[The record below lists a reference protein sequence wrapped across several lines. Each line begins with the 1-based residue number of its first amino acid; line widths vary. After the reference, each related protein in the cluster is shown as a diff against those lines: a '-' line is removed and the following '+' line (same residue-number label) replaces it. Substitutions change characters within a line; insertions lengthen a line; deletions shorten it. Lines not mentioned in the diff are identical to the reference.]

1 MSIVTNLANRIKH
14 TSLPKSAGLMPLFE
28 AVVNSIHSIEEAG
41 VDLANGN
48 IIVEILRNTQGS
60 LNMGNEGAGRE
71 PLNDITG
78 FNVTDNGIGF
88 DDVNMESFETLDSD
102 HKAQKGCRG
111 VGRLMWLKA
120 FELVHVDSR
129 FLAGDNTLH
138 LRTFDF
144 NAQSGITNSKT
155 ELLPQGTTRSTT
167 VQLDGFRDT
176 YRDASRKTADAISRQ
191 LFEHCLWYFIRP
203 GTAPSILIRDG
214 EETIPLNDI
223 YRSSLH
229 ENAVSEQI
237 SVKGVPFELT
247 HIKLRASTS
256 QSHQIAYCAANRL
269 VKEETLK
276 GKIPGLYGRIDDGDG
291 EFIYSCYISSPLL
304 DNSVRNERTGFDI
317 EDEVSGLFAGSTVSL
332 NDIREAVLARAKVQ
346 LEAVLKDGRERGMAR
361 VNQFVENEAPRY
373 RPILSRI
380 PEDQLYVDPSITNK
394 ELELTLHK
402 HYAEIEQKMLAD
414 GHDILNRMDTANGES
429 YQDEFDSYIATL
441 SDMKMADLANYVSHR
456 RVILNI
462 LEKAL
467 QRNENGRYAKE
478 EILHSLI
485 MPMRQDSSGI
495 FPDSMNLWLIDER
508 LAFHNYLASD
518 KPISSL
524 PISGSQDAKEPDL
537 ISLFV
542 DQNPILISEEMNAP
556 FSSLSVIEIKRPMRN
571 DMGQGED
578 KDPIEQ
584 ALGYLK
590 RVREGGV
597 TTHTGRTLGNASDIP
612 AYCYVIADL
621 TKTMIGRCEMHD
633 LHRTPDGLGYFGYKK
648 SFNSY
653 VEVIGFDRLLNIAK
667 QRNRAFFDKLGL
679 PT

>member
-28 AVVNSIHSIEEAG
+28 AVVNSIHSIEEAE
-41 VDLANGN
+41 VELTNGN
-48 IIVEILRNTQGS
+48 IVVEILRSTQGS
-60 LNMGNEGAGRE
+60 LNISNEGAGRE

-129 FLAGDNTLH
+129 FLASDKTLR

-155 ELLPQGTTRSTT
+155 EALPQGASRNTT
-167 VQLDGFRDT
+167 VHLGGFRDT
-176 YRDASRKTADAISRQ
+176 YRDASRKSADAIARQ
-191 LFEHCLWYFIRP
+191 LFEHCLWYFIRT
-203 GTAPSILIRDG
+203 GGAPSIVIRDG
-214 EETIPLNDI
+214 EETIALDDI
-223 YRSSLH
+223 YQSSLH
-229 ENAVSEQI
+229 ANAVTEQI
-237 SVKGVPFELT
+237 SVKEVPFELT

-269 VKEETLK
+269 VKEESLK
-276 GKIPGLYGRIDDGDG
+276 GKIPGLYGRLDDGSG

-317 EDEVSGLFAGSTVSL
+317 EDDVSGLFAGSTVSL
-332 NDIREAVLARAKVQ
+332 NDIRDAVIARAKMQ

-361 VNQFVENEAPRY
+361 VNQFVEHEAPRY

-380 PEDQLYVDPSITNK
+380 PEDQLFVDPSITNK

-414 GHDILNRMDTANGES
+414 GHDILERMDAATGDS
-429 YQDEFDSYIATL
+429 YQEEFDSYIATL

-456 RVILNI
+456 KVILNI

-467 QRNENGRYAKE
+467 HRNESGRYAKE

-485 MPMRQDSSGI
+485 MPMRNDSSGI
-495 FPDSMNLWLIDER
+495 FPDTMNLWLIDER

-542 DQNPILISEEMNAP
+542 DQNPILVSDEMTAP

-571 DMGQGED
+571 DMAQGED

-590 RVREGGV
+590 RVRDGGV
-597 TTHTGRTLGNASDIP
+597 TTHTGRPLGNASDIP

-621 TKTMIGRCEMHD
+621 TKTMIGRCDMHD

-648 SFNSY
+648 SFNAY

-667 QRNRAFFDKLGL
+667 QRNRAFFDQLGL

>member
-41 VDLANGN
+41 VECANGN
-48 IIVEILRNTQGS
+48 IVVEILRNSQSS
-60 LNMGNEGAGRE
+60 LNIGTEGPGRDA
-71 PLNDITG
+71 LNDIVG

-88 DDVNMESFETLDSD
+88 DDVNMVSFETLDSD

-120 FELVHVDSR
+120 FEAIHIDSR
-129 FLAGDNTLH
+129 FQSGDGAMNH
-138 LRTFDF
+138 RTFDF
-144 NAQSGITNSKT
+144 NALSGVANLKT
-155 ELLPQGTTRSTT
+155 ESLQKNTARSTT
-167 VQLDGFRDT
+167 VHLGGFRES
-176 YRDASRKTADAISRQ
+176 YRDSSRKTADAISRQ
-191 LFEHCLWYFIRP
+191 LFEHCLWYFIRS
-203 GTAPSILIRDG
+203 GGAPSIVVRDG
-214 EETIPLNDI
+214 EETIPLDDI
-223 YRSSLH
+223 YQSSLH
-229 ENAVSEQI
+229 GNAVSEQI
-237 SVKGVPFELT
+237 SVKDVSFELT
-247 HIKLRASTS
+247 HIKLRSSTS
-256 QSHQIAYCAANRL
+256 QSHQLAYCAANRL
-269 VKEETLK
+269 VKEESLK
-276 GKIPGLYGRIDDGDG
+276 GKIPGLYGRIDDGKG
-291 EFIYSCYISSPLL
+291 EFVYSCYISSPLL

-317 EDEVSGLFAGSTVSL
+317 EDDVSGLFADSTVSL
-332 NDIREAVLARAKVQ
+332 NDIRDAVIARAKIQ
-346 LEAVLKDGRERGMAR
+346 LEAVLKDGREKGMAR
-361 VNQFVENEAPRY
+361 VSQFVENEAPRY

-380 PEDQLYVDPSITNK
+380 PEDQLIVDPSITNK

-414 GHDILNRMDTANGES
+414 GHDILSRMDTPNSES
-429 YQDEFDSYIATL
+429 YQEEFDSYIATL
-441 SDMKMADLANYVSHR
+441 SDIKMADLANYVSHR
-456 RVILNI
+456 KVILNI

-467 QRNENGRYAKE
+467 QRNEDGRYAKE

-485 MPMRQDSSGI
+485 MPMRKDSSGL
-495 FPDSMNLWLIDER
+495 FPDCMNLWLIDER

-518 KPISSL
+518 LPLSSFPITDT
-524 PISGSQDAKEPDL
+524 QDSKEPDV

-542 DQNPILISEEMNAP
+542 DQNPMLVSEEMAAP

-571 DMGQGED
+571 DMAQGED

-590 RVREGGV
+590 RVREGSV
-597 TTHTGRTLGNASDIP
+597 TTNAGRPLGNAADIP

-633 LHRTPDGLGYFGYKK
+633 LHRTPDGLGYFGFKK
-648 SFNSY
+648 SFNAY
-653 VEVIGFDRLLNIAK
+653 IEVIGFDRLLNIAK